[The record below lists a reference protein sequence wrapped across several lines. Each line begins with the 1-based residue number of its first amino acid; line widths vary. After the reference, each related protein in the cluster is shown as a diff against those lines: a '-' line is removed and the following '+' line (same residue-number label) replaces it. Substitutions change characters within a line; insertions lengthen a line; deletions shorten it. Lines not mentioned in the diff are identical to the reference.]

1 MCKKKKWTLVFPQTI
16 TRTYKQVS
24 IAWFWLSNSIMAML
38 KVPRGEIKTQRLRL
52 LAYESGCGEKKTKLV
67 SGDKLLW
74 IVTGTGSGEG
84 NTQFPG

>member
-1 MCKKKKWTLVFPQTI
+1 
-16 TRTYKQVS
+16 
-24 IAWFWLSNSIMAML
+24 ML
-38 KVPRGEIKTQRLRL
+38 KVPRGEIKTQKLML
-52 LAYESGCGEKKTKLV
+52 LAYESGCGGKRTKLV

>member
-1 MCKKKKWTLVFPQTI
+1 MCKKKKVSISSPQTI

-24 IAWFWLSNSIMAML
+24 TARFWLSNSIIVML
-38 KVPRGEIKTQRLRL
+38 KVPRGEIKTQRFRL
-52 LAYESGCGEKKTKLV
+52 LAYESGCGGKKTKLV